1 MKSFIITIIIAA
13 ALVFGSVIY
22 TKKLEDCSE
31 TLGRM
36 TADIS
41 ESLDKEDYGA
51 ASEEIDRLSEELLSV
66 KPFIAAFGDH
76 SDIDLIESNLAEL
89 KVYAEYGQRCDA
101 LSKATVI
108 RVLFR
113 HLPKNTHIRI
123 ENIL

>member
-13 ALVFGSVIY
+13 ALVFGSVKY

-41 ESLDKEDYGA
+41 ESLDEEDYAA
-51 ASEEIDRLSEELLSV
+51 ASADIDRLSEELLSV

-101 LSKATVI
+101 LSRATVI
-108 RVLFR
+108 SVLFR
-113 HLPKNTHIRI
+113 HLPRNTHIRI